1 MTATAAAAAG
11 SVLPAFARAARL
23 RIGVLLP
30 VPDANSYVQHLRE
43 GLRDFGW
50 TDESGLSL
58 EVRQADGTVAAF
70 RQLGAEL
77 ATLPVDILVT
87 ASTAAALALKMVTT
101 SIPVVFVGT
110 FDPVAAGLVT
120 SLKRSGGN
128 LTGIAGFKDSIGREW
143 VNYLRAIAPS
153 VERVKIFVN
162 PPSIAPAALAG
173 WKAAMFK
180 IIVVEELRVDR
191 ADDIERAVGGVSVDS
206 KAGIVVVP
214 HTFPFANRQT
224 VVDAMAKY
232 RVPAIYGIAEM
243 VRSGGLI
250 SYGQNLAAQW
260 RAAGRYVVEIAKGA
274 SPSNLT
280 VTYAD
285 AFDLAINR
293 RSASAL
299 GLSVPASLIAR
310 ANEVLD

>member
-11 SVLPAFARAARL
+11 SMLPAFALTARL
-23 RIGVLLP
+23 RVGVLLP
-30 VPDANSYVQHLRE
+30 VPDANLYVQHLRE
-43 GLRDFGW
+43 GLRDFGLA
-50 TDESGLSL
+50 DESRVVL

-77 ATLPVDILVT
+77 AALPVDILVT

-101 SIPVVFVGT
+101 TIPVVFVGT
-110 FDPVAAGLVT
+110 FDPVAAGLVS
-120 SLKRSGGN
+120 SLNRPDGN
-128 LTGIAGFKDSIGREW
+128 LTGIAGFRDSIGREW
-143 VNYLRAIAPS
+143 VDYLRAIAPL
-153 VERVKIFVN
+153 VERIKIFVN
-162 PPSIAPAALAG
+162 PSSIAPAALSG
-173 WKAAMFK
+173 WKAAMLK
-180 IIVVEELRVDR
+180 IVDVEELRVDR
-191 ADDIERAVGGVSVDS
+191 VDDIGRAVEGVSADS

-214 HTFPFANRQT
+214 HTFPFANRHT
-224 VVDAMAKY
+224 VVEAMARY

-243 VRSGGLI
+243 VRGGGLI

-260 RAAGRYVVEIAKGA
+260 RAAGRYVVEIAHGA
-274 SPSNLT
+274 LPSSLP

-299 GLSVPASLIAR
+299 GLAVPASLIER
-310 ANEVLD
+310 ANEVLE